1 MPDNLLKKEDF
12 KGAYE
17 AAYHIERTVQDYKT
31 MQQRR
36 DVTSNEQ
43 FMDTRAV
50 DSRLITISIVEIAIV
65 LGAGVYQFISLKNYL
80 VSKQYI

>member
-1 MPDNLLKKEDF
+1 
-12 KGAYE
+12 
-17 AAYHIERTVQDYKT
+17 

-43 FMDTRAV
+43 FLDTKAV
-50 DSRLITISIVEIAIV
+50 DSRLITISIVEIVIV
-65 LGAGVYQFISLKNYL
+65 LGAGIYQFISLKNYL